1 MWLKTISK
9 RTIRLRSGVRF
20 EINATPHSFSLS
32 SRLLQVTVAISP
44 PAAKGASKGR
54 FSARI
59 RSEGPRS
66 QMQDFETRTRGEL
79 RRRNRKFYQ
88 TEGDADFREKVSRS
102 IWHSELRLSTCDRIL
117 PARRILSF
125 GGDSRLVVCFCWL
138 GKGSLLP
145 EKHPF
150 RCVCKR
156 CICWGIFRLEE
167 TRKQR
172 SAFSYHLSARGHG
185 WLRRLRNEA
194 WKNLKSASTR

>member
-1 MWLKTISK
+1 MAKSNCPAEDSAPPQASAGQLTP
-9 RTIRLRSGVRF
+9 RF
-20 EINATPHSFSLS
+20 LPLSLS
-32 SRLLQVTVAISP
+32 GRLLQVTVAISP

-79 RRRNRKFYQ
+79 RRRSRKFYQ

-145 EKHPF
+145 EKPPF
-150 RCVCKR
+150 HCVCKR
-156 CICWGIFRLEE
+156 CICRGSFRLEQNQK
-167 TRKQR
+167 TAKRLFRKPF
-172 SAFSYHLSARGHG
+172 SAGIWVVEVTS
-185 WLRRLRNEA
+185 E
-194 WKNLKSASTR
+194 